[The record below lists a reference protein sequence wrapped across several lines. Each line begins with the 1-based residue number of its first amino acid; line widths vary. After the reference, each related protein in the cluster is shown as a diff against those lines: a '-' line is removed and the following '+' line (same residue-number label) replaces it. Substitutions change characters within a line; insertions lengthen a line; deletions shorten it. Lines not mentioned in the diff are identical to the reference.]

1 MAQFGEDPNWY
12 TGVVKAILHGKGFG
26 FAQCDEP
33 LYKQHYGID
42 AYLHSSQ
49 IEGLSVGTP
58 ISFRV
63 KLNARGQPQ
72 ALDVQPA
79 AGDAAADALAVDD
92 LFGGA
97 AAMLEPSA
105 QASPSGYN
113 VGSAWFDTVMAG
125 GASVGV
131 PVVLNGIVEA
141 SGDPDGVKA
150 AVKQWLMGQVGF
162 PGRAGGGA
170 GAPGGP
176 RKVPPIAASP
186 RWSPYPVAPVAV
198 MPPVAASV
206 SGIAEDPGFEERF
219 EGEVSAIK
227 QPTSEGRPAFGF
239 VTCEETR
246 ARFGEDVFLHSSQ
259 AEVLQ
264 VGQRVR
270 FGVQLK
276 KGKPQAVDLEVIG

>member
-1 MAQFGEDPNWY
+1 MAQ
-12 TGVVKAILHGKGFG
+12 
-26 FAQCDEP
+26 
-33 LYKQHYGID
+33 
-42 AYLHSSQ
+42 HS
-49 IEGLSVGTP
+49 
-58 ISFRV
+58 
-63 KLNARGQPQ
+63 
-72 ALDVQPA
+72 D
-79 AGDAAADALAVDD
+79 
-92 LFGGA
+92 
-97 AAMLEPSA
+97 
-105 QASPSGYN
+105 YN
-113 VGSAWFDTVMAG
+113 VGSAWFDTVLTG
-125 GASVGV
+125 GAAVGV

-141 SGDPDGVKA
+141 TRDPDGVTA

-162 PGRAGGGA
+162 PAQAGGGA
-170 GAPGGP
+170 GMIGGP

-186 RWSPYPVAPVAV
+186 RWSPYPVTPVTV

-206 SGIAEDPGFEERF
+206 TSTAEDPGLEERF

-259 AEVLQ
+259 AEMLQ
-264 VGQRVR
+264 VGQKVS